1 VLIGPGC
8 LGLGLIAPVTKACG
22 FDIHLIGRPES
33 SGVAMFEYTL
43 LGGEDE
49 TLHQVPVA
57 SFHCPPPAVVPYELR
72 EVLGTAEVVLITTTV
87 RAGIAGRVEFVHALV
102 DACAHEAEVVFVAC
116 ENRLAPGHRQL
127 LEQLPHRGVECLR
140 TVVDRVC
147 REDGEF
153 RDDGPRR
160 VIGHCRGMWMLEM
173 PVRASKLAANLR
185 SAPEVVF
192 ESGARVEAERV
203 RKRMLMNGTHFALG
217 LLAHA
222 AGEVNMRVA
231 ANDPAILRVARALL
245 DEFYALLEPEYDDAE
260 TRTRGLDALQVIC
273 TFKDDVPRVMSSLR
287 RGSLLEFFAVF
298 EELIA
303 HPARRRA
310 SGAQGPEPFR
320 ALAHAL
326 VEVLVG
332 GESYADALELSQG
345 KVRLSAEADREAINA
360 FRAAC
365 TGWMPRSWVD
375 AQKVRVARALR
386 SQRARWSDD
395 SV

>member
-1 VLIGPGC
+1 M
-8 LGLGLIAPVTKACG
+8 
-22 FDIHLIGRPES
+22 H
-33 SGVAMFEYTL
+33 
-43 LGGEDE
+43 
-49 TLHQVPVA
+49 VA

-72 EVLGTAEVVLITTTV
+72 GVLGTAEVVLITTTV
-87 RAGIAGRVEFVHALV
+87 RAGIAERVEFVHALV
-102 DACAHEAEVVFVAC
+102 DACAHDAEVVFVAC

-127 LEQLPHRGVECLR
+127 LEQLPQRGVECLK

-153 RDDGPRR
+153 VDNMPRR
-160 VIGHCRGMWMLEM
+160 VIGHQHGMWMLEL
-173 PVRASKLAANLR
+173 PTRSDKLKALVGR
-185 SAPEVVF
+185 APEVVF
-192 ESGARVEAERV
+192 ETGARVEAEHA
-203 RKRMLMNGTHFALG
+203 RKRMLMNGAHFGLG
-217 LLAHA
+217 LLARA
-222 AGEVNMRVA
+222 AGETNMRAA

-245 DEFYALLEPEYDDAE
+245 DEFYALLEPEHDDAE
-260 TRTRGLDALQVIC
+260 TRKRGLEALQVIC
-273 TFKDDVPRVMSSLR
+273 TFKDDVPRVMNSLR

-303 HPARRRA
+303 HPARMRT

-332 GESYADALELSQG
+332 GESYADAPELARGQ
-345 KVRLSAEADREAINA
+345 VRLSAEADRDAVKA

-365 TGWMPRSWVD
+365 TGWMPRAWVD